1 MWRATSSEVAD
12 PALPVRACTVSFARE
27 IHSTRAMNP
36 DRAARN
42 RTADLLRVELYPK
55 EYRGSAERSGL
66 PGCLSRL
73 AYDVNQFLTL
83 PKQPTHTPVERHT
96 EVRRLLPP
104 RSPVQW
110 VPYTRSTAGGP
121 ERPNRRLSSKLSPLV
136 GPGRIP
142 SGPTHS
148 TGSAC
153 RTLRNQGDNPSLA
166 RCEFIV
172 LTVLTG
178 ATFRRAEVCPEIE
191 APELLAG

>member
-42 RTADLLRVELYPK
+42 RTADLLRVERSTQK
-55 EYRGSAERSGL
+55 SRGSAERSGL

-110 VPYTRSTAGGP
+110 VPYIRSKGHSSPCVA
-121 ERPNRRLSSKLSPLV
+121 RRARSHRSAARIRHSVLDHH
-136 GPGRIP
+136 PGISHYKRE
-142 SGPTHS
+142 
-148 TGSAC
+148 
-153 RTLRNQGDNPSLA
+153 DNPL
-166 RCEFIV
+166 RHI
-172 LTVLTG
+172 
-178 ATFRRAEVCPEIE
+178 RRS
-191 APELLAG
+191 